1 MQNIK
6 SFSDTIFLKGK
17 INRTSVPK
25 EDRNRGQQ
33 FSYKPHA
40 ATSTYVE
47 NLLLLKLVL
56 KKIMKPWFKDLY
68 GQVICCFLKHA
79 YECRY
84 LPYQFSNPYQHSQVS
99 WNYQSWKRPPKSPSP
114 TICLLPLLSTSHVPK
129 CYSHP
134 FLNHLQGW
142 WPWHNK
148 APLAAAVISYAVL
161 DAVCTRS
168 LAMGWGL
175 WGV

>member
-1 MQNIK
+1 MCLLQNIK

-84 LPYQFSNPYQHSQVS
+84 LRYQFSNPYQHSQVS

-114 TICLLPLLSTSHVPK
+114 RVLLSPIFPHYTMSLSTTFK
-129 CYSHP
+129 D
-134 FLNHLQGW
+134 FLNTCHFLSLERGSRTA
-142 WPWHNK
+142 WPII
-148 APLAAAVISYAVL
+148 PEV
-161 DAVCTRS
+161 
-168 LAMGWGL
+168 
-175 WGV
+175 